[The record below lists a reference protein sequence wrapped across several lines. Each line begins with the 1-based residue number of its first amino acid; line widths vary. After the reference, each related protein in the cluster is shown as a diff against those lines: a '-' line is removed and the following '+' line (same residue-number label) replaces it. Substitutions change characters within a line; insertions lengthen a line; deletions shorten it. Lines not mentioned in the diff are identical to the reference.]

1 MNVLN
6 PGETD
11 RVRANTRPEVLERI
25 DRDIEQTIRFY
36 SVQPKEVIGR
46 RIRELEQE
54 WDMERVLETNASSLA
69 LTGLALG
76 LVKNRAY
83 LLLTGGVL
91 SFLLMHALHGWCPPV
106 PLLRKMGIRTRSEID
121 REKYALKALRG
132 DFEGIHP
139 VPEEQKPTQSTEELV
154 RTVRV

>member
-11 RVRANTRPEVLERI
+11 RVRANTQPEMLERI

-36 SVQPKEVIGR
+36 AVQPREAISR

-69 LTGLALG
+69 LAGLALG
-76 LVKNRAY
+76 IVKNRGY
-83 LLLTGGVL
+83 LLLSGAVL
-91 SFLLMHALHGWCPPV
+91 SFLLMHALQGWCPPV
-106 PLLRKMGIRTRSEID
+106 PMLRKLGVRTRSEID

-132 DFEGIHP
+132 DFEDIQP
-139 VPEEQKPTQSTEELV
+139 IPEEDKPHQSADAVARAV
-154 RTVRV
+154 R

>member
-6 PGETD
+6 PGEMD

-25 DRDIEQTIRFY
+25 DRGIEETIRFY
-36 SVQPKEVIGR
+36 AVQPKEVISR

-69 LTGLALG
+69 LTTLALG
-76 LVKNRAY
+76 VVKNRAF

-91 SFLLMHALHGWCPPV
+91 SFLLMHALQGWCPPV
-106 PLLRKMGIRTRSEID
+106 PLLRKMGVRTRSEID

-132 DFEGIHP
+132 DFESVHP
-139 VPEEQKPTQSTEELV
+139 VPEEQKQQQPVEDVTRAV
-154 RTVRV
+154 RA